1 MKTGLQLAN
10 VVHGTSLFIKGFLTK
25 HDIRVSKFLT
35 SGLYLPSL
43 SIYSPPPPSPSSP
56 VYPPLLPSN
65 LMTSL
70 LFISTINFQY
80 QFTLHFHHHRFHQF
94 IQLQLHYRKLRGLNN
109 SQNLLLLFMVLLF
122 LYEASFLHV
131 VSFKM
136 I

>member
-10 VVHGTSLFIKGFLTK
+10 VVHGTSLFIKAFFTK
-25 HDIRVSKFLT
+25 HDIRASKFLT

-94 IQLQLHYRKLRGLNN
+94 IQLRLHYRKLRFEQFSKFTAPFYGT
-109 SQNLLLLFMVLLF
+109 
-122 LYEASFLHV
+122 SFSLR
-131 VSFKM
+131 SFFSPCSFF
-136 I
+136 